1 MSTLLNR
8 LILAAIV
15 LAGPSMI
22 PLALGQSASTP
33 PSTSFSTPLQ
43 GRVVDPQGRSLAG
56 ATLLW
61 EGTAR
66 GTSTNNQGEFVLE
79 RPWGAL
85 RLLVRYVGYQPLR
98 MEIPLGTSGDLAQD
112 TLRNWVLQM
121 QPSILMR
128 EEVVVTAGHVL
139 PGTPV
144 TSTRLDAVDLK
155 RLNNGQDMP
164 YVLQMEPSTL
174 ASSDAGAG
182 IGYTN
187 LRIRGSDMTRINVT
201 LNGVPV
207 NDAESHGLFWVNM
220 PDMTS
225 SLSSVQIQRGLGS
238 STNGSSAFGASIHLE
253 THSETDSPGIAL
265 RVGAGSFGT
274 QIQSFTANTLSQSG
288 AWSAQVRASRILSN
302 GYVERSGSNLTSL
315 AASLAY
321 KNRNTIHRWSVLSG
335 REKTGQA
342 WYGLAASEWKN
353 NPRFNY
359 AGMFTNDSGQTA
371 FYPNQTDNYRQDHW
385 QYSIK
390 HRSPSGWSIHN
401 TFFYTRGFGYYEEY
415 SADQALADYGL
426 PPVRVGNDSLVV
438 LATRSDL
445 IRQRWLDNHFVGQI
459 LQAQYRGWT
468 LGAQVQRY
476 TGWHFGRVQWTR
488 VGALSL
494 PEHEYYRNRAV
505 KSEVSAF
512 IKNQRPL
519 SRDGRLQ
526 WYGDVQWR
534 GINYALLGEGGD
546 GQPRPIQKVFNFV
559 NPKTG
564 LHFQANERWSHYT
577 YLGLGHREPV
587 RDDFASAYGV
597 GDSNIILVAYPY
609 PRPERMANLEV
620 GSQYLG
626 KRTRLVS
633 NFYWMEYRHQLL
645 LTGRINDVGA
655 YTRINVPISRRLGWE
670 FQGTYDIH
678 PQHQVQIQGT
688 LSRNRV
694 DRFSEFIG
702 NQLVAERQNTPLALS
717 PEQILG
723 ASWTWKPL
731 QNLEVL
737 WNMQWVGRQY
747 LDNSGDRNRSLD
759 PYSVH
764 QLQIQWNGALLGNRL
779 LKSQNESL
787 QFRIVNL
794 LNHRYAGHGYT
805 FGYLNDIGV
814 PVTDSYVFPQA
825 PRYFLLTY
833 QLGL

>member
-1 MSTLLNR
+1 M
-8 LILAAIV
+8 
-15 LAGPSMI
+15 
-22 PLALGQSASTP
+22 
-33 PSTSFSTPLQ
+33 
-43 GRVVDPQGRSLAG
+43 
-56 ATLLW
+56 
-61 EGTAR
+61 
-66 GTSTNNQGEFVLE
+66 
-79 RPWGAL
+79 
-85 RLLVRYVGYQPLR
+85 
-98 MEIPLGTSGDLAQD
+98 
-112 TLRNWVLQM
+112 
-121 QPSILMR
+121 
-128 EEVVVTAGHVL
+128 
-139 PGTPV
+139 
-144 TSTRLDAVDLK
+144 
-155 RLNNGQDMP
+155 
-164 YVLQMEPSTL
+164 
-174 ASSDAGAG
+174 
-182 IGYTN
+182 
-187 LRIRGSDMTRINVT
+187 
-201 LNGVPV
+201 NGVPV

-220 PDMTS
+220 PDLTS
-225 SLSSVQIQRGLGS
+225 SLSSVQIQRGLAS

-265 RVGAGSFGT
+265 RVGGGSFGT

-342 WYGLAASEWKN
+342 WYGLATTEWKN

-401 TFFYTRGFGYYEEY
+401 TLFYTRGYGYYEEY
-415 SADQALADYGL
+415 SAYQTLADYGL

-476 TGWHFGRVQWTR
+476 TGWHFGRVLWTR

-597 GDSNIILVAYPY
+597 GDSNIIQVAYPY
-609 PRPERMANLEV
+609 PRPERMTNLEV

-655 YTRINVPISRRLGWE
+655 YTRTNVPISRRLGWE

-678 PQHQVQIQGT
+678 PQHQVQIQGN

-694 DRFSEFIG
+694 ERFSEFIG

-723 ASWTWKPL
+723 ASWMWKPL

-737 WNMQWVGRQY
+737 
-747 LDNSGDRNRSLD
+747 
-759 PYSVH
+759 
-764 QLQIQWNGALLGNRL
+764 
-779 LKSQNESL
+779 
-787 QFRIVNL
+787 
-794 LNHRYAGHGYT
+794 
-805 FGYLNDIGV
+805 
-814 PVTDSYVFPQA
+814 
-825 PRYFLLTY
+825 
-833 QLGL
+833 

>member
-1 MSTLLNR
+1 MSTLLKR
-8 LILAAIV
+8 LV
-15 LAGPSMI
+15 LATIALLGPALVA
-22 PLALGQSASTP
+22 LAQGQTAPKSPKSL
-33 PSTSFSTPLQ
+33 LQ
-43 GRVVDPQGRSLAG
+43 GRVMDPQGRPLPG

-61 EGTAR
+61 EGTSL
-66 GTSTNNQGEFVLE
+66 GTTANSQGEFVLE
-79 RPWGAL
+79 RPWGGQK
-85 RLLVRYVGYQPLR
+85 LLVRFVGYQPLR
-98 MEIPLGTSGDLAQD
+98 MEITLGVNDGLAQD
-112 TLRNWVLQM
+112 TLWNWVVQM
-121 QPSILMR
+121 QPSILLR

-220 PDMTS
+220 PDLTS

-265 RVGAGSFGT
+265 RVGGGSFGT
-274 QIQSFTANTLSQSG
+274 QIQSFTANTLSQSE

-335 REKTGQA
+335 QEKTGQA
-342 WYGLAASEWKN
+342 WYGLSASEWKN

-390 HRSPSGWSIHN
+390 HRSPLGWSIHN

-415 SADQALADYGL
+415 SVNQALADYGL

-476 TGWHFGRVQWTR
+476 TGWHFGRVLWTR

-512 IKNQRPL
+512 IKKQRPL

-526 WYGDVQWR
+526 WYGDLQWR
-534 GINYALLGEGGD
+534 GINYTLLGEGGN
-546 GQPRPIQKVFNFV
+546 GQPRPIQKVFNFM

-564 LHFQANERWSHYT
+564 LHFQANERWSHYA

-597 GDSNIILVAYPY
+597 GDSNNILVAYPY
-609 PRPERMANLEV
+609 PHPERMANLEV

-633 NFYWMEYRHQLL
+633 NFYWMEYRNQLL

-655 YTRINVPISRRLGWE
+655 YTRINVPFSRRLGWE
-670 FQGTYDIH
+670 FQWAYDIH

-688 LSRNRV
+688 LSKNRV
-694 DRFSEFIG
+694 ERFSEFIG
-702 NQLVAERQNTPLALS
+702 NQLVAERQNKPLALS

-731 QNLEVL
+731 RNLDVS
-737 WNMQWVGRQY
+737 WNVQWVGRQY
-747 LDNSGDRNRSLD
+747 LDNSGDRSRSLD

-779 LKSQNESL
+779 LKSQSESL
-787 QFRIVNL
+787 QIRIVNL

-805 FGYLNDIGV
+805 YGYLNDIGE
-814 PVTDSYVFPQA
+814 PVTDNYVFPQA